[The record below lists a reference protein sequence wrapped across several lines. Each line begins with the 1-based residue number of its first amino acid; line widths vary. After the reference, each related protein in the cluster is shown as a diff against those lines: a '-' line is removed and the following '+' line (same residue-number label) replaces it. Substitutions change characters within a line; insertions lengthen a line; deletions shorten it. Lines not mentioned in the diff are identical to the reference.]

1 MTAPVQL
8 IVDKQPQSGAWNMA
22 VDAALLEE
30 SLRSGTTFVRLYRW
44 SEATVSLGYFQKPEE
59 RLANSR
65 LESLPFVRRLT
76 GGGAILHHHEL
87 TYSCSL
93 PPQHPLAQQPYQ
105 LYREMHAVVIEVL
118 SGLGIELTV
127 RGKDNSS
134 DANPFLCFL
143 REAEPDL
150 VIRGHKVLGSAQ
162 RRRRGAV
169 LQHGSLLLR
178 ASEHVPEL
186 CGLVDLVPN
195 LEWPDGWESRIGTR
209 MALTLGLEVQAGDLP
224 FAVRQDAI
232 GKCPVSETSESK
244 ST

>member
-8 IVDKQPQSGAWNMA
+8 IVDKQPQSGVWNMA

-30 SLRSGTTFVRLYRW
+30 SLRNGTTFVRLYRW

-59 RLANSR
+59 RLADAR

-118 SGLGIELTV
+118 SGLGIELTA

-186 CGLVDLVPN
+186 RGLVDLVPN
-195 LEWPDGWESRIGTR
+195 LEWPDGWESQIGAR
-209 MALTLGLEVQAGDLP
+209 MALSLGQEVQTSDLP
-224 FAVRQDAI
+224 FEVRQDAI
-232 GKCPVSETSESK
+232 GKCLVPEISVAK